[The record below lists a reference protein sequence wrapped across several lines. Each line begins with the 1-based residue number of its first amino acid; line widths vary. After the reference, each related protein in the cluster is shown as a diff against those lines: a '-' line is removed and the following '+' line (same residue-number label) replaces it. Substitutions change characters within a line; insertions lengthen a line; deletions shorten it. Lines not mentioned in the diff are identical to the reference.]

1 MKIKGEDNMQDN
13 SMQENNNN
21 EKEDVEIGQMVFVF
35 TNTCNSICGLLT
47 MTAQY
52 LDKNGNV
59 KNLYRILFNNSF
71 IDISEECITT
81 IKAISDSEK
90 DERFLKSLEAK
101 YDIQCFNTDE
111 EGNTKMGDSS
121 KILNDVIDNGIWDKM
136 GVDEKKNLLDILRV
150 DADTLIKLID
160 NYLKTMDV
168 NEELYNKL
176 CELSDKEIKTHESV
190 IEFMKK
196 YETISNFVPQCK
208 WAFDLVFRDTL
219 HMDEFLKEM

>member
-1 MKIKGEDNMQDN
+1 MQEN
-13 SMQENNNN
+13 SMQETNNI

-35 TNTCNSICGLLT
+35 TKTCNSICGLLT

-52 LDKNGNV
+52 LDKEGNV
-59 KNLYRILFNNSF
+59 KNLYRILFNNNL
-71 IDISEECITT
+71 IDIPEECITT
-81 IKAISDSEK
+81 IKAMPDSDK
-90 DERFLKSLEAK
+90 DEKFLKAFETK
-101 YDIQCFNTDE
+101 YDVQCINTDE
-111 EGNTKMGDSS
+111 EGNTKMGDES

-176 CELSDKEIKTHESV
+176 CELSDDKIRIHNAV
-190 IEFMKK
+190 IEFTKK
-196 YETISNFVPQCK
+196 YSEVSNFVPGCK
-208 WAFDLVFRDTL
+208 WAFDLLFYDAL
-219 HMDEFLKEM
+219 HMDEFLRKL